1 MNMFYIVEYTI
12 FIIIL
17 TTISINLGN
26 YIYKVKNSQEV
37 FLTRYLSPIENFI
50 YKVSEV
56 ERNKE
61 MKWKEYAFCVIQL
74 TSLGIIFVFFI
85 QIFQNILPLNIEKF
99 QSVKWDLALNTA
111 ISFATNTNWQS
122 YNGEDTLSYF
132 VQMVGL
138 TSQNFISPAIGL
150 AVFFAF
156 IRGFIRKKEET
167 LGNFWVDL
175 VRIILYILI
184 PVSIIISI
192 CLLSQGVIQNLS
204 SYIEVDYLIKTR
216 IPMGP
221 VASQVAI
228 KQLGTNGGGFFGV
241 NSTHP
246 FENPTSIS
254 NFIELIS
261 ILLIPAATCFTF
273 GRLVNNKKAG
283 WTLYLVM
290 LTIFTVGFFLILNCE
305 ISNLEGKELR
315 NGIFSSS
322 LWAAA
327 TTATSNGSVNSMH
340 SSFGSLSVLVMLFF
354 MQIGEVIFGGIGTGI
369 IGMIIYSLV
378 TVFISGLMI
387 GRTPEYLKNKIE
399 EFEIKMI
406 CCILLIPPICILIA
420 LSIIVSQPDVNS
432 WISLKGANSF
442 TEVYYNMISAG
453 NNNGSSFQGYISN
466 NLFNNLMISFL
477 ILVGRFVPIICA
489 LALSGNIV
497 KKNHIPISS
506 GTLMTDTFVFALVL
520 IGVIIIVGALIFF
533 PALALGPIAGMLR
546 VI

>member
-1 MNMFYIVEYTI
+1 MNVFYIVEYII
-12 FIIIL
+12 FITIL
-17 TTISINLGN
+17 TTISISLGN
-26 YIYKVKNSQEV
+26 YIYKVKVGQEV
-37 FLTRYLSPIENFI
+37 FLTKYLNPVENFI
-50 YKVSEV
+50 YKVSGV

-61 MKWKEYAFCVIQL
+61 MKWKEYASSVIQL
-74 TSLGIIFVFFI
+74 TSLGIIFIFFI
-85 QIFQNILPLNIEKF
+85 QIFQKFLPFNTENF
-99 QSVKWDLALNTA
+99 SGVKWDLALNTA
-111 ISFATNTNWQS
+111 VSFATNTNWQS
-122 YNGEDTLSYF
+122 YKGEETLSYF
-132 VQMVGL
+132 VQMIGL

-150 AVFFAF
+150 AIFFAF
-156 IRGFIRKKEET
+156 IRSFIRKKEET

-184 PVSIIISI
+184 PLATIIAL
-192 CLLSQGVIQNLS
+192 CLISQGVIQNLS
-204 SYIEVDYLIKTR
+204 SYIEVDYLTKTK

-241 NSTHP
+241 NSAHP

-261 ILLIPAATCFTF
+261 IFLIPASTCFTF
-273 GRLVNNKKAG
+273 GRLVNNKRAG

-290 LTIFTVGFFLILNCE
+290 LTIFSIGFFLILNCE
-305 ISNLEGKELR
+305 ALNLEGKELR

-327 TTATSNGSVNSMH
+327 TTATANGSINSMH
-340 SSFGSLSVLVMLFF
+340 SSFGALSILVMVFF

-369 IGMIIYSLV
+369 IGIIIYSLV

-406 CCILLIPPICILIA
+406 CYILLIPPICILIA
-420 LSIIVSQPDVNS
+420 LAIVVSQAEVIN
-432 WISLKGANSF
+432 WISLKGTNGF
-442 TEVYYNMISAG
+442 TEIYYNMISAG

-466 NLFNNLMISFL
+466 NLFNNLIISFL
-477 ILVGRFVPIICA
+477 IIIGRFVPIICV

-497 KKNHIPISS
+497 KKNHIPVSS
-506 GTLMTDTFVFALVL
+506 GTLMTDTSIFAIVL
-520 IGVIIIVGALIFF
+520 IGIIVIIGALIFF
-533 PALALGPIAGMLR
+533 PALALGPIAEILSD
-546 VI
+546 I